1 MRRGALMLVA
11 LALLATGHCFADSPD
26 PLIPLPAEIAPGQG
40 TLTVSSGTV
49 VRVPAGDA
57 EAAEAAR
64 YFVDKV
70 ARTRG
75 LRLAIIASAT
85 SGGDV
90 GAGASL
96 ARTRADSSAGAS
108 AAARANSTPAITFQR
123 EPGLPAEGY
132 RLDVAPAGA
141 VIRATSGAGL
151 FYGAVTLW
159 QLLPV
164 GSGPAQIAA
173 QTIND
178 APAYAWRGLM
188 LDSARHFQSPGFV
201 KSMLD
206 WMAWHK
212 LNTFHWHLTDDQ
224 GWRIEIRKYPR
235 LTSVGGCR
243 VPATATR
250 VTPPR
255 YCGFYTQAQIRDIV
269 AYAAARHIQIIP
281 EIEMPGHAQA
291 AIAAYPELGSLGGE
305 PPPVSAKW
313 GVHAYL
319 FNIEPQTLGFLE
331 DVLTEVMELFPGP
344 YVHIGGDEAVK
355 DQWKASPS
363 VQARARALG
372 ISDPEALQT
381 WFTQEIGRF
390 LVKHGKRPVG
400 WDEILQPGLSSDAV
414 VMSWRGETGAH
425 AAAVAGNDTV
435 LSPWPTLYFD
445 NRQSARPSE
454 PPGRMRVISLED
466 VYRFEPRDPTLT
478 EAQRKH
484 VLGLQA
490 NIWTEHIRTEERVE
504 LMTLPRAAAVAEVG
518 WTAPARK
525 DWSGFLRRLAPMA
538 ERYRAL
544 GISYDDSALVANV
557 QATKAPG
564 ARRNSRELQLCS
576 DGVSLL
582 LEPNAF
588 GSGPR
593 PLFALD
599 IMNPCWIYKDADL
612 SRGARLTTAVGQLP
626 FNFEIGADAQ
636 KIRVGDARSPEGDLE
651 VRIDGCDG
659 PPVLTQPLPPMPADK
674 LVNQLRA
681 VNLPARPGRHDVCLR
696 FARPRL
702 DPMWALDWVEI
713 RP

>member
-1 MRRGALMLVA
+1 MRRGALTLVA

-26 PLIPLPAEIAPGQG
+26 PLIPLPAEVVPGQG
-40 TLTVSSGTV
+40 TFLLDPRTVIYA
-49 VRVPAGDA
+49 PPGDA
-57 EAAEAAR
+57 EAAEAAH
-64 YFVDKV
+64 YLADKL

-75 LRLAIIASAT
+75 MKLS
-85 SGGDV
+85 V
-90 GAGASL
+90 GEFS
-96 ARTRADSSAGAS
+96 
-108 AAARANSTPAITFQR
+108 ANSLPEIHFDR
-123 EPGLPAEGY
+123 VPGMAPEGY
-132 RLDVAPAGA
+132 RLDVGRDGV
-141 VIRATSGAGL
+141 VITATSGAGL

-159 QLLPV
+159 QLVPPGKGPV
-164 GSGPAQIAA
+164 KIPQQGI
-173 QTIND
+173 TD

-188 LDSARHFQSPGFV
+188 LDSARHFQSPQFV

-235 LTSVGGCR
+235 LTRVGGCR
-243 VPATATR
+243 VPATATK
-250 VTPPR
+250 VKPPE
-255 YCGFYTQAQIRDIV
+255 YCGFYTQAQIREIV
-269 AYAAARHIQIIP
+269 AYAAARHIQVIP

-291 AIAAYPELGSLGGE
+291 AIAAYPELGALGGT
-305 PPPVSAKW
+305 PPRVSSKW

-319 FNIEPQTLGFLE
+319 FNIEPKTLDFLD
-331 DVLTEVMELFPGP
+331 DVLTEVMELFPSP
-344 YVHIGGDEAVK
+344 YIHVGGDEAVK

-372 ISDPEALQT
+372 IKDEEALQT
-381 WFTQEIGRF
+381 WFTQEIGKF
-390 LVKHGKRPVG
+390 LVKHGKRLVG
-400 WDEILQPGLSSDAV
+400 WDEILQPGVPSDAV

-425 AAAVAGNDTV
+425 AAAIAGNDTV

-445 NRQSARPSE
+445 NRQSTRPSE

-466 VYRFEPRDPTLT
+466 VYRFEPRDRTLT
-478 EAQRKH
+478 GAQQKH

-518 WTAPARK
+518 WTAPERK
-525 DWSGFLRRLAPMA
+525 DWSSFLQRLASTT

-544 GISYDDSALVANV
+544 GIRYDDSALVAETRAS
-557 QATKAPG
+557 QTPG
-564 ARRNSRELQLCS
+564 IRRSSRELQLCS

-612 SRGARLTTAVGQLP
+612 SRGARLTAAVGQLP

-636 KIRVGDARSPEGDLE
+636 KIRVGDAHTPEGELE
-651 VRIDGCDG
+651 VRIDGCDAS
-659 PPVLTQPLPPMPADK
+659 PVATQALSPMPANK
-674 LVNQLRA
+674 LVNPLREIA
-681 VNLPARPGRHDVCLR
+681 LPARAGRHDVCLR
-696 FARPRL
+696 FTRPRL